1 MKTLKNISAYQ
12 SIIFDCDGVILN
24 SNHIKTQAFFNVTK
38 KYGIDYATNLQ
49 EYHILKGGISRYE
62 KFDYFFREI
71 LKRKSIK
78 NDMDQI
84 LNNYSLNVKS
94 QLLDCEVEQSLFKFR
109 KISPDALW
117 IVVSGGDQDEL
128 REVFDKRK
136 LSKNFNGG
144 IYGSPRNKYEI
155 MDDLISSG
163 KVPNKSL
170 FIGDSEYDA
179 KVASNFKL
187 DFVFLSQWTDVH
199 NWESKY
205 KDCSFANIDELIES
219 LHVIE

>member
-71 LKRKSIK
+71 LKRKPVK
-78 NDMDQI
+78 NEMDQI
-84 LNNYSLNVKS
+84 LNNFSLNVKN
-94 QLLDCEVEQSLFKFR
+94 QLLDCEVEKSLLKFR
-109 KISPDALW
+109 EISPDALW
-117 IVVSGGDQDEL
+117 VVVSGGDQDEL

-219 LHVIE
+219 LYVIE

>member
-24 SNHIKTQAFFNVTK
+24 SNHIKTKAFFNVTK
-38 KYGIDYATNLQ
+38 KYGIDHATNLQ
-49 EYHILKGGISRYE
+49 EYHVLNGGISRYE

-71 LKRKSIK
+71 LNRKSEK
-78 NDMDQI
+78 KEMGQI
-84 LNNYSLNVKS
+84 LYDFSHDVKT
-94 QLLDCEVEQSLFKFR
+94 QLLDCEVEKSLLKFR
-109 KISPDALW
+109 EISPGALW

-136 LSKNFNGG
+136 LSKTFNGG

-163 KVPNKSL
+163 KVSNKSL